1 MSAQPSSATFKFPWE
16 AAYLAAILETDE
28 SRLQARINVSEE
40 QILARRYFLTKCE
53 DYDAEKLAIQDAL
66 RALAVLK
73 RERLA
78 QA

>member
-1 MSAQPSSATFKFPWE
+1 MSAQPSSPTFRFPWE

-28 SRLQARINVSEE
+28 SRLQARISVSEE
-40 QILARRYFLTKCE
+40 QMLARRYFLTKCK
-53 DYDAEKLAIQDAL
+53 DYDAEKFAIEDAL

-73 RERLA
+73 QERLA